1 MHLPTTRLEPIMSSS
16 SANARL
22 AADRR
27 LLRAPA
33 VPVSLNWPRALGTRF
48 APLVQAAHLD
58 DLLMLVVRFAEEI
71 AQAGGGFVALVE
83 PRTHEVDLS
92 SARDARGLTVRPADL
107 HSLFA
112 GEGVLPR
119 LGHGVH
125 VQQTSPSGAIT
136 LLLPLVHDSR
146 LQAILGVD
154 LPGPVRPLGRAV
166 EPLRDLC
173 QQSAPLVAR
182 LREIADLQALV
193 AGLTSLVQD
202 GAQHEARLR
211 EVEEDRRGAR
221 YEVALKT
228 HLIAS
233 VNHALRTP
241 LVSLRGYA
249 RLLLDENV
257 TPEQQ
262 RQYIGV
268 LARNAERL
276 VEVAANLLG
285 APRVRPS
292 LAPTDARAC
301 WSAALAETRTAAAAR
316 GVTLVEHVPEAPVS
330 LVADETLLRRMLT
343 ELLAGT
349 LEVTPRGEELRA
361 EMLVESRRI
370 VVTITAGRDAEPAPA
385 ETGRRAESPGRSLRL
400 DTVRELANL
409 HGGGFVVLRENARQ
423 RAYSVVL
430 PRVSLEE

>member
-1 MHLPTTRLEPIMSSS
+1 MSTS
-16 SANARL
+16 SA
-22 AADRR
+22 AARR
-27 LLRAPA
+27 LLREPA
-33 VPVSLNWPRALGTRF
+33 LPASLHGPRALEAHF
-48 APLVQAAHLD
+48 APLVQAARLD
-58 DLLMLVVRFAEEI
+58 DLLMLVVRFAEDI
-71 AQAGGGFVALVE
+71 AQAGGGFIALVE
-83 PRTHEVDLS
+83 PRTYEVDLS

-107 HSLFA
+107 HPLFA

-125 VQQTSPSGAIT
+125 VQQTSPAGVIT
-136 LLLPLVHDSR
+136 VLLPLVHDSR

-154 LPGPVRPLGRAV
+154 LTGPARPLV

-173 QQSAPLVAR
+173 QRSAPLLAR
-182 LREIADLQALV
+182 LREIADLQVLV
-193 AGLTSLVQD
+193 AGLTALVQD
-202 GAQHEARLR
+202 GAQYEARLR
-211 EVEEDRRGAR
+211 HVEDDHRGAR
-221 YEVALKT
+221 YEAALKT
-228 HLIAS
+228 HLIAN

-249 RLLLDENV
+249 RLLLDESV

-262 RQYIGV
+262 RQYIDV

-285 APRVRPS
+285 APRVKPS

-316 GVTLVEHVPEAPVS
+316 DVTLVEHVPEAPVC
-330 LVADETLLRRMLT
+330 LVADETLLRRLLS

-361 EMLVESRRI
+361 EMLDESRRI

-385 ETGRRAESPGRSLRL
+385 ETGRRADGSPGRSLRL

>member
-1 MHLPTTRLEPIMSSS
+1 MSTS
-16 SANARL
+16 SADARL
-22 AADRR
+22 AAGRR
-27 LLRAPA
+27 LLRASAPA
-33 VPVSLNWPRALGTRF
+33 PLHWPRTFGAHF
-48 APLVQAAHLD
+48 APLVQAARLD

-71 AQAGGGFVALVE
+71 GQAGGGFIALVE
-83 PRTHEVDLS
+83 PRTQEVDLS
-92 SARDARGLTVRPADL
+92 SARDARGLSVRPADL
-107 HSLFA
+107 HPLFA

-125 VQQTSPSGAIT
+125 VQQTAASGAIT

-154 LPGPVRPLGRAV
+154 LPSPARPLGRAV

-173 QQSAPLVAR
+173 QQAAPLVAR

-193 AGLTSLVQD
+193 AGLTGLVQE
-202 GAQHEARLR
+202 GAQYEARLHDM
-211 EVEEDRRGAR
+211 EQDRRGAR
-221 YEVALKT
+221 YEAALKT

-241 LVSLRGYA
+241 LVSMRGYA

-262 RQYIGV
+262 RHYVDV

-276 VEVAANLLG
+276 VEVSANLLG
-285 APRVRPS
+285 APRVKPS

-316 GVTLVEHVPEAPVS
+316 GVALVEHVPEAPVS
-330 LVADETLLRRMLT
+330 LVADAALLRRMLS

-361 EMLVESRRI
+361 EMLDESRRI
-370 VVTITAGRDAEPAPA
+370 VVTITAGRDADPAPA

-409 HGGGFVVLRENARQ
+409 HGGGFVVLRESARQ
-423 RAYSVVL
+423 RVYSVVL